1 MPFLLSLFFESCKQ
15 LKSTNISGTPIMY
28 KTLFLV
34 CWREWDMNYFLYR
47 KCISRSLSHKIEC
60 ENCYKWILI
69 DIFSSISWTF
79 IKQHFCFRCIANRYC
94 WYQEELNPVLKEI
107 SSGEMAYKII
117 ITFDNWI
124 YSLNVQKEQ
133 RKGRWTLLEDAGL

>member
-1 MPFLLSLFFESCKQ
+1 MPFLLPLFFESCKQ
-15 LKSTNISGTPIMY
+15 LKSANISGTPIMY

-34 CWREWDMNYFLYR
+34 WWGEWDMNYFLCR
-47 KCISRSLSHKIEC
+47 KCISRSLSCKIEC
-60 ENCYKWILI
+60 ENCYKWILT
-69 DIFSSISWTF
+69 DIFSSLSWTF

-94 WYQEELNPVLKEI
+94 WYQEKLNLVLKEI
-107 SSGEMAYKII
+107 SSGKMACKII

-133 RKGRWTLLEDAGL
+133 RKGKWTLLEDAGF